1 MLDISLIV
9 STVLYVIKI
18 QEISVQLL
26 TYFKCCLHWRWT
38 CSFLSV
44 IVQSLAQCPMWLKFA
59 CISNNVN
66 IQAKTQVTVIHAFLP
81 LEINP
86 QPNQTSLFICT
97 CQCSSG
103 LFDCLLYL
111 DNSDVVYV
119 DILFCG
125 ISKVKILQIT
135 NEMCFNVAVL
145 LPLIHFS

>member
-1 MLDISLIV
+1 
-9 STVLYVIKI
+9 
-18 QEISVQLL
+18 
-26 TYFKCCLHWRWT
+26 
-38 CSFLSV
+38 
-44 IVQSLAQCPMWLKFA
+44 MWLKFA

-66 IQAKTQVTVIHAFLP
+66 IQAKTHVTVIHAFLP

-86 QPNQTSLFICT
+86 QPNQTSLFICSTSST
-97 CQCSSG
+97 CQCSIV

-135 NEMCFNVAVL
+135 KEMCFNVALL